1 MNEIRTM
8 PRKGNSVAVFRP
20 FAGTSR
26 IRFKGLIGSTPTSQA
41 VSDHPSVLVRLNSNL
56 TRS

>member
-1 MNEIRTM
+1 MNEIRAI
-8 PRKGNSVAVFRP
+8 PRKGNSVAAFRP
-20 FAGTSR
+20 FAGANR

-41 VSDHPSVLVRLNSNL
+41 VSDHPSVLMKLNSNL